1 MSLRSTLNI
10 SRFVISCLFLTGYTA
25 YTVYAVYYYRTFGN
39 ALSIVL
45 LALIVASFVLSALI
59 TFISYRIN
67 LKGAPRPTAH
77 RFIKMAKYLLQL
89 LCSGLSLSL
98 VLSAVHNLNWF
109 SLLVAAISIPFLL
122 WGLFVNVLTEYID
135 HKFRIGLGKRYFV
148 PTVPRDRH
156 GNPVDLTEV
165 IARVDGVKAAKEMMA
180 ARLPQC
186 GGTDK
191 KN

>member
-1 MSLRSTLNI
+1 MKTHNFTEI
-10 SRFVISCLFLTGYTA
+10 VALF
-25 YTVYAVYYYRTFGN
+25 TVM
-39 ALSIVL
+39 
-45 LALIVASFVLSALI
+45 LIVTLAGCLSAEQRLEI
-59 TFISYRIN
+59 RDS
-67 LKGAPRPTAH
+67 AHTA
-77 RFIKMAKYLLQL
+77 ILEYVENQGTAE
-89 LCSGLSLSL
+89 
-98 VLSAVHNLNWF
+98 
-109 SLLVAAISIPFLL
+109 
-122 WGLFVNVLTEYID
+122 LTEYID